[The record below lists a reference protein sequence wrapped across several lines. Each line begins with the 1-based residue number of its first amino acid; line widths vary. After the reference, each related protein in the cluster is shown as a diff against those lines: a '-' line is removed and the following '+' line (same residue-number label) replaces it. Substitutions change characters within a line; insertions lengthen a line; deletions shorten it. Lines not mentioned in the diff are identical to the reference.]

1 MSADEGNAKPL
12 RRLLVQPEDGVGA
25 VLELLASARHS
36 LRLKQFTLTQ
46 HDILDALIRARKKG
60 IDVRVMLNQ
69 HRASGHRVNDETCEK
84 LDAHG
89 VKVAWANPEFDIT
102 HEKSVLVD
110 DEVALIA
117 TFNMAK
123 KYFGHTRDY
132 GIVTRDPAQLAEIR
146 RCFDADWKREKFRPT
161 HGSGLAWS
169 ADNSRPTMAAIIDA
183 ARHRLDV
190 QHPKFVDATILDR
203 IAEAQ
208 HRGVHVRL
216 LSGGK
221 HGISGAD
228 APDTFS
234 SLRILRR
241 AGVEVN
247 RQKHLKLH
255 AKMIVADGKRAL
267 VGSMNIDHRSFDA
280 RRELGIVLDD
290 APLVERLSA
299 IFASDWKQ
307 AEPYAPPDPLDVAS
321 HGHGELPDDP
331 DFEHD

>member
-1 MSADEGNAKPL
+1 VTAHASGAAPRHEL
-12 RRLLVQPEDGVGA
+12 IIQPDDGVAA
-25 VLELLASARHS
+25 VLALIDSAKKS

-46 HDILDALIRARKKG
+46 HDILLAVEHAHKRDLH
-60 IDVRVMLNQ
+60 VRVMLNQ
-69 HRASGHRVNDETCEK
+69 HHAAGRRVNDETFDK
-84 LDAHG
+84 LRHAG
-89 VKVAWANPEFDIT
+89 VKVEWANPEFALT

-110 DEVALIA
+110 GEVALIA
-117 TFNMAK
+117 TFNMAN
-123 KYFGHTRDY
+123 KYFGETRDY
-132 GIVTRDPAQLAEIR
+132 GIVTRDPEQVAEIE
-146 RCFDADWKREKFRPT
+146 RCFDADWKREAFHPNGK
-161 HGSGLAWS
+161 SGLTWS
-169 ADNSRPTMAAIIDA
+169 ACNSRPTMAELIDS
-183 ARHRLDV
+183 ARHSLDV

-208 HRGVHVRL
+208 HRGVRVRL

-241 AGVEVN
+241 SGVQVN

-255 AKMIVADGKRAL
+255 AKMIVADDRRAL
-267 VGSMNIDHRSFDA
+267 VGSMNIDHRSFDV

-290 APLVERLSA
+290 KQIVERLSA
-299 IFASDWKQ
+299 VFEADWSK
-307 AEPYAPPDPLDVAS
+307 AEPYQPPDPLDVAA

-331 DFEHD
+331 DFAHE

>member
-1 MSADEGNAKPL
+1 MSATGPAATPRHVL
-12 RRLLVQPEDGVGA
+12 MIQPDDGVEA
-25 VLELLASARHS
+25 VLALLATAR
-36 LRLKQFTLTQ
+36 LAVRLKQFTLTQ
-46 HDILDALIRARKKG
+46 HDILDALVHAHKKG
-60 IDVRVMLNQ
+60 IEVRVMLNQ
-69 HRASGHRVNDETCEK
+69 HRASGRRINDDSHQFLK
-84 LDAHG
+84 DAG
-89 VKVAWANPEFDIT
+89 VKVVWANPAFTIT
-102 HEKSVLVD
+102 HEKSVLID
-110 DEVALIA
+110 DHTALIA

-132 GIVTRDPAQLAEIR
+132 GVVTRDPAQLAEIR
-146 RCFDADWKREKFRPT
+146 RCFDADWKRQTFRPSG
-161 HGSGLAWS
+161 GSGLAWS
-169 ADNSRPTMAAIIDA
+169 ADNSRPTMASIIDG

-203 IAEAQ
+203 ITAAQ
-208 HRGVHVRL
+208 HRGVQVRL

-228 APDTFS
+228 VPDTFS

-241 AGVEVN
+241 DGVAVK

-255 AKMIVADGKRAL
+255 AKTMIADDRRAL

-280 RRELGIVLDD
+280 RRELGIVLEDED
-290 APLVERLSA
+290 VVARLA
-299 IFASDWKQ
+299 AVFEHDWTQ
-307 AEPYAPPDPLDVAS
+307 AEFYEPPDPLDVAS

>member
-1 MSADEGNAKPL
+1 M
-12 RRLLVQPEDGVGA
+12 
-25 VLELLASARHS
+25 
-36 LRLKQFTLTQ
+36 
-46 HDILDALIRARKKG
+46 LI
-60 IDVRVMLNQ
+60 
-69 HRASGHRVNDETCEK
+69 
-84 LDAHG
+84 
-89 VKVAWANPEFDIT
+89 
-102 HEKSVLVD
+102 D
-110 DEVALIA
+110 DDTALIA

-132 GIVTRDPAQLAEIR
+132 GIVTRDPVQLAEIR
-146 RCFDADWKREKFRPT
+146 RCFDADWKRDRFHPS
-161 HGSGLAWS
+161 GSSGLAWS
-169 ADNSRPTMAAIIDA
+169 ADNSRPTMAAVIDG
-183 ARHRLDV
+183 ARHRLDI

-203 IAEAQ
+203 IADAQ

-241 AGVEVN
+241 AGVEVK

-255 AKMIVADGKRAL
+255 AKMMIADGKRVL

-280 RRELGIVLDD
+280 RRELGIVVDDD
-290 APLVERLSA
+290 AIVERLSA
-299 IFASDWKQ
+299 IYAHDWN
-307 AEPYAPPDPLDVAS
+307 ESESYEPPDPLDVAS
-321 HGHGELPDDP
+321 HAHGELPDDP

>member
-1 MSADEGNAKPL
+1 MSSGAHADEPL
-12 RRLLVQPEDGVGA
+12 RRLVVQPDDGVEA
-25 VLELLASARHS
+25 VLALLAGARES
-36 LRLKQFTLTQ
+36 LRVKQFTLTQ
-46 HDILDALIRARKKG
+46 EDILDALIHAHKRG
-60 IDVRVMLNQ
+60 IAVRVMLNQ
-69 HRASGHRVNDETCEK
+69 HHASGHRVNDETHDK
-84 LDAHG
+84 LHEHG

-102 HEKSVLVD
+102 HEKSVQVD
-110 DEVALIA
+110 DDVALIA

-132 GIVTRDPAQLAEIR
+132 GIVTRDPVQLAEIR
-146 RCFDADWKREKFRPT
+146 RCFDADWKRERFRPSSA
-161 HGSGLAWS
+161 SGLAWS
-169 ADNSRPTMAAIIDA
+169 ADNSRPTMAGLIDG
-183 ARHRLDV
+183 ARHRLDI

-241 AGVEVN
+241 AGVEVK

-255 AKMIVADGKRAL
+255 AKMMIADGKRVL
-267 VGSMNIDHRSFDA
+267 VGSMNIEHRSFDA
-280 RRELGIVLDD
+280 RRELGIVVDDD
-290 APLVERLSA
+290 AIVERLAA
-299 IFASDWKQ
+299 IYAHDWKE
-307 AEPYAPPDPLDVAS
+307 AESYEPPDPLDVAS

>member
-1 MSADEGNAKPL
+1 MSAGPDAGEPL
-12 RRLLVQPEDGVGA
+12 RRLVVQPDDGVEA
-25 VLELLASARHS
+25 VLALIDGARES
-36 LRLKQFTLTQ
+36 LRVKQFTLTQ
-46 HDILDALIRARKKG
+46 DDIVDALIHAHRKG
-60 IDVRVMLNQ
+60 IAVRVMLNQ
-69 HRASGHRVNDETCEK
+69 HHASGHRVNDETHEK
-84 LDAHG
+84 LHEHG

-102 HEKSVLVD
+102 HEKSVLID
-110 DEVALIA
+110 DDTALIA

-132 GIVTRDPAQLAEIR
+132 GIVTRDPVQLAEIR
-146 RCFDADWKREKFRPT
+146 RCFDADWKRDRFHPS
-161 HGSGLAWS
+161 GSSGLAWS
-169 ADNSRPTMAAIIDA
+169 ADNSRPTMAAVIDG
-183 ARHRLDV
+183 ARHRLDI

-203 IAEAQ
+203 IADAQ

-241 AGVEVN
+241 AGVEVK

-255 AKMIVADGKRAL
+255 AKMMIADGKRVL

-280 RRELGIVLDD
+280 RRELGIVVDDD
-290 APLVERLSA
+290 AIVERLSA
-299 IFASDWKQ
+299 IYAHDWN
-307 AEPYAPPDPLDVAS
+307 ESESYEPPDPLDVAS
-321 HGHGELPDDP
+321 HAHGELPDDP

>member
-1 MSADEGNAKPL
+1 MSTTEPL
-12 RRLLVQPEDGVGA
+12 HRLLVQPDDGVAA
-25 VLELLASARHS
+25 VLELLAGARHA
-36 LRLKQFTLTQ
+36 LRLKQFTLTE
-46 HDILDALIRARKKG
+46 HEILDALVHAHKKG

-69 HRASGHRVNDETCEK
+69 HHASGHRVNDETHDK
-84 LDAHG
+84 LHAHG
-89 VKVAWANPEFDIT
+89 VKVAWANPDFDIT
-102 HEKSVLVD
+102 HEKSVQVD
-110 DEVALIA
+110 DDVALIA

-132 GIVTRDPAQLAEIR
+132 GIVTRDPAQVAEIR
-146 RCFDADWKREKFRPT
+146 RCFDADWKRDTFRP
-161 HGSGLAWS
+161 SGDTGLTWS
-169 ADNSRPTMAAIIDA
+169 ADNSRPTMASLIDS

-203 IAEAQ
+203 FAEAQ

-221 HGISGAD
+221 HGISGTD

-241 AGVEVN
+241 SGVEVN

-255 AKMIVADGKRAL
+255 AKMIIADQRRAL

-280 RRELGIVLDD
+280 RRELGIVIDD
-290 APLVERLSA
+290 QAIVERLSA
-299 IFASDWKQ
+299 TFAHDWKQ
-307 AEPYAPPDPLDVAS
+307 AEPYEPPDPLDVAS
-321 HGHGELPDDP
+321 HDRGELPDDP
-331 DFEHD
+331 DFVID

>member
-1 MSADEGNAKPL
+1 MSATAPGAPARQEL
-12 RRLLVQPEDGVGA
+12 VVQPDDGVAA
-25 VLELLASARHS
+25 VIALLRSARHS
-36 LRLKQFTLTQ
+36 LRLKQFTLTD
-46 HDILDALIRARKKG
+46 HEILDALVHAHKGG

-69 HRASGHRVNDETCEK
+69 HRASGRRFNDESHDK
-84 LDAHG
+84 LHAHG
-89 VKVAWANPEFDIT
+89 VKVAWANPEFAIT

-110 DEVALIA
+110 DDVALIA

-132 GIVTRDPAQLAEIR
+132 GVLTRDPAQVGEIR
-146 RCFDADWKREKFRPT
+146 RCFDADWKREPFRPT
-161 HGSGLAWS
+161 HGTGLAWS
-169 ADNSRPTMAAIIDA
+169 ADNSRATMAALIDS

-208 HRGVHVRL
+208 HRGVKVRL

-241 AGVEVN
+241 GGVQVK

-255 AKMIVADGKRAL
+255 AKVIVADEHRAL
-267 VGSMNIDHRSFDA
+267 VGSMNIDHRSFDV
-280 RRELGIVLDD
+280 RRELGVVLEDRPIVD
-290 APLVERLSA
+290 RLLA
-299 IFASDWKQ
+299 IFDHDWRE
-307 AEPYAPPDPLDVAS
+307 AEPYEPPDPLDVAS
-321 HGHGELPDDP
+321 HNHGELPDDP

>member
-1 MSADEGNAKPL
+1 MSVATPPDAPTRE
-12 RRLLVQPEDGVGA
+12 LLVQPDDGVEA
-25 VLELLASARHS
+25 VLRLIGGARHA
-36 LRLKQFTLTQ
+36 LRLKQFTLT
-46 HDILDALIRARKKG
+46 HHEIVDALVHAHKKG
-60 IDVRVMLNQ
+60 VEVRVMLNQ
-69 HRASGHRVNDETCEK
+69 HHASGHRVNDETHERLK
-84 LDAHG
+84 GAG

-102 HEKSVLVD
+102 HEKSLQVD
-110 DEVALIA
+110 DDLALIA

-123 KYFGHTRDY
+123 KYFGQTRDY
-132 GIVTRDPAQLAEIR
+132 GVLTRDRAQVAEIR
-146 RCFDADWKREKFRPT
+146 RCFDADWKRAPFRPA

-169 ADNSRPTMAAIIDA
+169 ADNSRPTMASLIDA

-203 IAEAQ
+203 IAAAQ

-241 AGVEVN
+241 SGVDVR

-255 AKMIVADGKRAL
+255 AKTIIADGRRAL

-290 APLVERLSA
+290 EAIVDRLA
-299 IFASDWKQ
+299 AVFEHDWKQ
-307 AEPYAPPDPLDVAS
+307 AEAYEPPDPLDVAS

-331 DFEHD
+331 DFSHD